1 MQRTVVQSARVRWFC
16 RVAVVL
22 LLLPTTASA
31 QTASGSSFTGAV
43 KDADGGALVG
53 VTVEVESPA
62 LIERVRVATTGDR
75 GQYRITDLGPGTY
88 SVTFTLPGF
97 RVVRHEGIQLTA
109 NFAATVNAELAI
121 GTIAETVT
129 VTGEGPVVDIHNVTQ
144 QRTLSREAL
153 DLLPAN
159 KNAVGYA
166 NLTAAAVM
174 PPNSMDVAGN
184 TGELSVRLSIH
195 GTHQSDQKQLFDGM
209 RFNSMLNTGTSRNF
223 YPNHASVEEVVVET
237 GSGGSGEFSSGGVQL
252 NVVPKDGG
260 NRFSGTFLANY
271 TGDRFQDDNLSSE
284 LVDRGVVLNS
294 SIEDIYDLNGAL
306 GGPLKRDRLWFY
318 SAIRRWGNTT
328 RGANLFENA
337 DLSAWL
343 YSPNLAQ
350 PASAVEWYNSA
361 NARLTWQA
369 AKAHKISFFWDHQH
383 SCLCNSV
390 SGSNA
395 LFSGNN
401 ALEATNGIEYTP
413 VDLVQSRW
421 LNPASDRLL
430 FTAGVSYFNVR
441 ARYTALPEIDPTTA
455 ISVLDQ
461 TRGFR
466 YRAPVSTRNTRQR
479 QSNQQFSVSYFTGNH
494 SLKAGLYMLEGF
506 VDSDIMP
513 TGNGVSYGF
522 LNNVPAQLTQT
533 KRTVTHE
540 VVNPE
545 LGLFVQDQ
553 WILDRLT
560 LNVGLRFEYFRAY
573 NGAVE
578 QPAGPFNDAH
588 IFGEVDC
595 VPCWKDLTPRIAA
608 AFDLLGNGKTVVKA
622 SLGRYVGAQATGL
635 ADANNPV
642 NASVNATNRAWS
654 DTNGNRVPDCDLR
667 NPGLNGECGPMANA
681 NFGQLN
687 IRTRY
692 DPEVLTGWGSRDYN
706 WQASATVEHELR
718 PGTSVSAGYFR
729 TWYGNFTVTD
739 NLAVTPD
746 DYQPYCFTA
755 PADDRLEA
763 SGSQICGLYDIVTT
777 KFGQVNNLVTFASN
791 YGKQSEIYNGFDLNL
806 NTRLPKGA
814 FVTAGMSI
822 GNSISAGS
830 SSTASSKRCFVV
842 DSPQELYQCDRPVPY
857 RTQVKMSA
865 TYPLPWN
872 FQASVVFQTLPGTP
886 IDAIY
891 AVPTASIAPSLG
903 RPLAGG
909 ARTAS
914 VNLTQPY
921 TQFEGR
927 ISQLDVR
934 LLKSMRVRQLRVKG
948 MVDLYNALNAS
959 PVLQLVN
966 AFGPTWQRPSQILNA
981 RTVKFGVQMDF

>member
-1 MQRTVVQSARVRWFC
+1 MRWTAAEGF
-16 RVAVVL
+16 RAVVATL
-22 LLLPTTASA
+22 LLVPAVAAA
-31 QTASGSSFTGAV
+31 QTATGSGFTGVAR
-43 KDADGGALVG
+43 DTNGDALVG
-53 VTVEVESPA
+53 VTVEVQSPA
-62 LIERVRVATTGDR
+62 LIERVRTTVTDER

-97 RVVRHEGIQLTA
+97 RVVRREGIQLTA
-109 NFAATVNAELAI
+109 NFTATVNAELAI
-121 GTIAETVT
+121 GAIEETVT
-129 VTGEGPVVDIHNVTQ
+129 VTGAGPVVDIHNVTQ
-144 QRTLSREAL
+144 QQTLSREAL
-153 DLLPAN
+153 DVLPAN

-174 PPNSMDVAGN
+174 PPNAMDVAGN

-260 NRFSGTFLANY
+260 NRFSGTFMANY
-271 TGDRFQDDNLSSE
+271 TADRFQGDNLTSE

-306 GGPLKRDRLWFY
+306 GGPLKRDKLWFFT
-318 SAIRRWGNTT
+318 ALRHWGNTT

-343 YSPNLAQ
+343 YTPDLGR
-350 PASAVEWYNSA
+350 PAAAVEWYNSA

-369 AKAHKISFFWDHQH
+369 AQSHKISFFWDHQH

-395 LFSGNN
+395 LFNGSN

-421 LNPASDRLL
+421 LHPASDRLL
-430 FTAGVSYFNVR
+430 FTAGVTYFNVR
-441 ARYTALPEIDPTTA
+441 ARYTALPEIDPATA

-479 QSNQQFSVSYFTGNH
+479 QSNQQFSASYFTGSH
-494 SLKAGLYMLEGF
+494 SLKAGFYMLEGF
-506 VDSDIMP
+506 VDSDILP

-522 LNNVPAQLTQT
+522 LNNAPAQLTQT

-553 WILDRLT
+553 WIFKRLT
-560 LNVGLRFEYFRAY
+560 VNAGLRFEYFRAY

-588 IFGEVDC
+588 TFDEVDC
-595 VPCWKDLTPRIAA
+595 VPCWKDLTPRVAG
-608 AFDLLGNGKTVVKA
+608 AFDLFGTGKTVVKA

-642 NASVNATNRAWS
+642 NASVNATNRSWS
-654 DTNGNRVPDCDLR
+654 DTNRNMVPDCDLR
-667 NPGLNGECGPMANA
+667 NPALNGECGPMANA

-687 IRTRY
+687 ITTRY
-692 DPEVLTGWGSRDYN
+692 DPKVLNGWGSRDYN
-706 WQASATVEHELR
+706 WQASATIEHELR
-718 PGTSVSAGYFR
+718 PGTSISAGYFR

-739 NLAVTPD
+739 NLSVTPA
-746 DYQPYCFTA
+746 DYDPYCFTA
-755 PADDRLEA
+755 PVDDRLPA
-763 SGSQICGLYDIVTT
+763 SGSQICGLYDVTPT
-777 KFGQVNNLVTFASN
+777 KFGAVNNLVTFASN
-791 YGKQSEIYNGFDLNL
+791 YGKQSEIYNGADVNL
-806 NTRLPKGA
+806 RTRLPKAA
-814 FVTAGMSI
+814 FVTAGISI
-822 GNSISAGS
+822 GNALSAGS
-830 SSTASSKRCFVV
+830 NSTASSKRCFVV

-857 RTQVKMSA
+857 RAQVKMSA
-865 TYPLPWN
+865 TYPLPWD
-872 FQASVVFQTLPGTP
+872 FQASAVFQTLPGTP
-886 IDAIY
+886 IDATY
-891 AVPTASIAPSLG
+891 AVPTAVIAPSLG
-903 RPLAGG
+903 RPLSGG

-914 VNLTQPY
+914 VSILQPY
-921 TQFEGR
+921 TEFEGR
-927 ISQLDVR
+927 ISQLDLR
-934 LLKSMRVRQLRVKG
+934 LLKAVRVKQLRLRG
-948 MVDLYNALNAS
+948 MLDLYNALNAS
-959 PVLQLVN
+959 PVLQLVS
-966 AFGPTWQRPSQILNA
+966 AFGPNWQRPSQILNA
-981 RTVKFGVQMDF
+981 RTLKFGMQMDF